1 MLTDSGTNAMSDN
14 QQSAMLLSDDAYA
27 GSESFYKLEEAVQD
41 IFGLKYV
48 IPAHQGRACEHLIAK
63 VFVKP
68 GTYVITNYHF
78 TTTKAHIRLCGGEVI
93 ELIGDEG
100 RITNSLCPFKGNMD
114 VLELRKTIEKLGKER
129 INSIRMEATTNL
141 IGGQPFSMQNLK
153 EVRKIANEYGIMMVM
168 DCSLISENAYFIKTR
183 EPGFEDKTIKE
194 IIREMIEQVDMVYMS
209 ARKSAMA
216 RGGLIATNHQRI
228 FNEILPNVPVYEG
241 FITYGGMSTKEIES
255 IAVGM
260 YEMVDLNIAGSG
272 AEFIRFFANRL
283 IEYGVPV
290 VTPPGGLGC
299 HIDASKFLPN
309 IPWNEYPAGALAAA
323 VYIISG
329 CRGMERGSLSMDR
342 EADGEEEQSD
352 MELLRL
358 AVPRRTFTMSQLEF
372 LADRISWLYNH
383 RDLIQGLKWV
393 EEPPVLRFFIGRLES
408 INRWEYDL
416 LQAFQSDFGA
426 Y

>member
-1 MLTDSGTNAMSDN
+1 
-14 QQSAMLLSDDAYA
+14 
-27 GSESFYKLEEAVQD
+27 
-41 IFGLKYV
+41 
-48 IPAHQGRACEHLIAK
+48 
-63 VFVKP
+63 
-68 GTYVITNYHF
+68 
-78 TTTKAHIRLCGGEVI
+78 
-93 ELIGDEG
+93 
-100 RITNSLCPFKGNMD
+100 MD

>member
-1 MLTDSGTNAMSDN
+1 MSDN